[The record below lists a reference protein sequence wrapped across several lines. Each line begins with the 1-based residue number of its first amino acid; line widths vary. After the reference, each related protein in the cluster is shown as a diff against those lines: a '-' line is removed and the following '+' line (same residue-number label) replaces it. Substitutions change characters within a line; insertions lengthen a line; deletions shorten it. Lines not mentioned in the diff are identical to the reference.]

1 MFCIK
6 CGAKNPDGS
15 KFCSTCGSAMAE
27 TQKNDKVIIEEN
39 SSSLQNNRFSNTN
52 SPAPPAVSNTQ
63 PSLIPTV
70 PQSPIV
76 SNMMISDSG
85 NSMTDSG
92 NSMKVRCPRCK
103 SEKIITMTKTST
115 TTTTSGYKGGLGCL
129 GWLMLGPLGLLCG
142 LCGMGSKTKV
152 KHSNYLVCQ
161 ECGNEFLFLNDKLRE
176 LKVGAIQ
183 SFVIGVLLII
193 LCFSIFK
200 DSVLY
205 ILISLIIGV
214 LLIIVGVFA
223 VKEYQEVKLKGYEA
237 SCYKKEE

>member
-27 TQKNDKVIIEEN
+27 TPKNDKVLIEEN
-39 SSSLQNNRFSNTN
+39 PSSLQNNQFSNAN
-52 SPAPPAVSNTQ
+52 SPTPPAVSNTQ

-70 PQSPIV
+70 PQSSGV
-76 SNMMISDSG
+76 SNMVISDSE
-85 NSMTDSG
+85 

-103 SEKIITMTKTST
+103 SERIITMTKTST
-115 TTTTSGYKGGLGCL
+115 TTTTSGYKGGVGCL

-152 KHSNYLVCQ
+152 KHINYLVCQ

-193 LCFSIFK
+193 LCFSILK
-200 DSVLY
+200 DSILS

-214 LLIIVGVFA
+214 LFIIVGVFA

-237 SCYKKEE
+237 SCYKKEK

>member
-15 KFCSTCGSAMAE
+15 RFCSTCGSAMVE
-27 TQKNDKVIIEEN
+27 IQKNDKVIIEEN
-39 SSSLQNNRFSNTN
+39 SSSLQNNQFSNSD
-52 SPAPPAVSNTQ
+52 SPTQSAASNTQ
-63 PSLIPTV
+63 SSFVPVV
-70 PQSPIV
+70 PQPPVI
-76 SNMMISDSG
+76 SNVMVPDSE
-85 NSMTDSG
+85 NP
-92 NSMKVRCPRCK
+92 MKVRCPRCK
-103 SEKIITMTKTST
+103 SERIITMTKTST

-176 LKVGAIQ
+176 LKVLAIQ
-183 SFVIGVLLII
+183 SFVIGVLFIVS
-193 LCFSIFK
+193 CFFNFVN
-200 DSVLY
+200 SVLG
-205 ILISLIIGV
+205 ILISLIIGA
-214 LLIIVGVFA
+214 LLVIAGVFA

-237 SCYKKEE
+237 SCYKKEK